1 MIAILSGVAFFVALA
16 YGEVGIAVIALTIF
30 CAAISESIIE

>member
-1 MIAILSGVAFFVALA
+1 MIAILSGVAFCVALF
-16 YGEVGIAVIALTIF
+16 YGEVGFAVIAMLVF